1 MGANMDFKNLNLE
14 KKIKRK
20 NFFMSIGVGLA
31 GFVALTSSPL
41 RLFAKKK
48 VSNKIENTKNSRI
61 KINPSAVSRK
71 NIGGNNV

>member
-20 NFFMSIGVGLA
+20 NFFMSIGVGIA

-41 RLFAKKK
+41 RLF
-48 VSNKIENTKNSRI
+48 S
-61 KINPSAVSRK
+61 
-71 NIGGNNV
+71 